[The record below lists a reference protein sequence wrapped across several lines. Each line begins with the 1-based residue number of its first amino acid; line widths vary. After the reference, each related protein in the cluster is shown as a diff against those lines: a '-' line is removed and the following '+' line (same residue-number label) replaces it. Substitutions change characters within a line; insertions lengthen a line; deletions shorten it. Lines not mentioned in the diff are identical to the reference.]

1 MEVMLVKEVI
11 ITPLLLNDE
20 TAAKTF
26 SITPEHA
33 GTCRREMKDIPRW
46 NALLSDHGRL
56 VDAKVFKR
64 YLDYR
69 GSAEWKKELET
80 NRKKIRKLKHA

>member
-1 MEVMLVKEVI
+1 MEVTLVKEVI
-11 ITPLLLNDE
+11 ITPLLLDDE

-26 SITPEHA
+26 SITKEHA

-56 VDAKVFKR
+56 VDTKVFKH

-69 GSAEWKKELET
+69 GSVEWKNELET
-80 NRKKIRKLKHA
+80 NRKKLRRLKK

>member
-1 MEVMLVKEVI
+1 MEVLMVKEVI

-26 SITPEHA
+26 SITPDHA

-46 NALLSDHGRL
+46 AIQLSDHGRL
-56 VDAKVFKR
+56 VDAKVFKA

-69 GSAEWKKELET
+69 GSLDWKKELDLNRT
-80 NRKKIRKLKHA
+80 KLRKARKK